1 MPFERIRKILGKERI
16 LTWNH
21 EQHPGI
27 VWRFPDS
34 SSDDEK
40 ERDPN
45 KIDAFQVKIGERAVA
60 LINNEFY
67 EDTPPGTFW
76 LKGEQKKG
84 LEILFVDQ
92 GQVREPWGI
101 PGNVL
106 TKDDQQLGAHGF
118 HLFKITDPKTFALS
132 IVSAQR
138 AYTSE
143 QVNDF
148 IRGHVANLLRQHLT
162 NYTVLDG
169 EVLREQEAFTLAM
182 KAKCQ
187 EMFSRWGLE
196 LINME
201 VEVYIPEELM
211 ETIKKRGE
219 IERYRLTKTIE
230 QQRLEIDKAFDL
242 LKIDIDR
249 VMGLKEYEAKR
260 EIESAKRQYDILAKE
275 SEQILKTMDVEIRKI
290 EGEMVRI
297 VTEVEAGRTERIAQA
312 EALRT
317 ELVERAK
324 IAGELLRKTTE
335 TELKIKEMDAEFKV
349 KTGLAEIEAWK
360 EVEKARAEAQRRIFE
375 EENRLRTLKEIGEVL
390 AKMAEAVAIGGAEG
404 EAMRKGLEQK
414 FVELL
419 HQIGVDVAEYEKAKR
434 FGQWP
439 PTEIKI
445 EKKVTKEEEKTKKCS
460 SCGRKLAED
469 AKFCDSCGAKQ

>member
-1 MPFERIRKILGKERI
+1 VPFERIRKILGKERI
-16 LTWNH
+16 LKWNH
-21 EQHPGI
+21 EKHPGI
-27 VWRFPDS
+27 VWRFPDP

-45 KIDAFQVKIGERAVA
+45 KIDAFRVKIGERAVA
-60 LINNEFY
+60 LINNAFY
-67 EDTPPGTFW
+67 EDTPPGTYW

-84 LEILFVDQ
+84 LEIVFVDQ
-92 GQVREPWGI
+92 GQMREPWGI

-106 TKDDQQLGAHGF
+106 TKDDQQIGAHGF
-118 HLFKITDPKTFALS
+118 HLFKVTDPKTFVLS

-138 AYTSE
+138 AYTSD

-148 IRGHVANLLRQHLT
+148 IRGHVSNILRQHLT

-169 EVLREQEAFTLAM
+169 QVLREQEAFTMAM

-196 LINME
+196 LISME

-211 ETIKKRGE
+211 ESIKKRGE
-219 IERYRLTKTIE
+219 IERYRLIKTIE

-249 VMGLKEYEAKR
+249 VRDLKEYEAKR
-260 EIESAKRQYDILAKE
+260 EIELAKRQYDILAKE
-275 SEQILKTMDVEIRKI
+275 SEQFLKTMDVEIRKL
-290 EGEMVRI
+290 EGEIVRI
-297 VTEVEAGRTERIAQA
+297 VTEIQAGRTERIAHA
-312 EALRT
+312 EAIRT
-317 ELVERAK
+317 ELEERAK

-349 KTGLAEIEAWK
+349 KTGLAEVEAWK

-375 EENRLRTLKEIGEVL
+375 EENRLKTLKEIGEVL
-390 AKMAEAVAIGGAEG
+390 SKMAEAVAVGGVEG

-434 FGQWP
+434 FGWWP
-439 PTEIKI
+439 TTEIKL
-445 EKKVTKEEEKTKKCS
+445 EKKVRKEEEKPKQCP
-460 SCGRKLAED
+460 SCGRKLAQD
-469 AKFCDSCGAKQ
+469 AKYCDSCGTKQ